1 MRGGKQVKDKR
12 VTAKKNER
20 LNIGAKYIFL
30 KKSIKN
36 PAPKG
41 AGFTYK
47 YMCIFKC
54 DFFKTV

>member
-12 VTAKKNER
+12 VTAKKR
-20 LNIGAKYIFL
+20 TVKYRSKIYLF

-36 PAPKG
+36 PAPKR
-41 AGFTYK
+41 AGFKYK

-54 DFFKTV
+54 DFFKTF

>member
-1 MRGGKQVKDKR
+1 MRGGEQVKDKR
-12 VTAKKNER
+12 VTAKKKR
-20 LNIGAKYIFL
+20 TVKYRSKIYLF

-36 PAPKG
+36 PAPQG

>member
-1 MRGGKQVKDKR
+1 MRGGGAGQGQAGDG
-12 VTAKKNER
+12 KKNR
-20 LNIGAKYIFL
+20 TVKYRSKIYLF

-36 PAPKG
+36 PTPKG